1 MRAIRALL
9 IFLIG
14 AVLSL
19 TITYFAVIRPR
30 IRSWGV
36 EPGEDELP
44 LPGDDLVSEATAT
57 ETRGITIAAPP
68 ERVWPWLVQMG
79 FGRAGWYS
87 YDMLDNKGPS
97 ATEIMPE
104 FQALK
109 PGDVMPTHPGGGFL
123 VKAVQAEHALVLY
136 SDTELVRTQAEQAQA
151 AGRTELPTPGLRAT
165 GALATASLPEFA
177 ASWGFYLQPAGDGET
192 RLIERF
198 RARTPG
204 SGPAQAV
211 LGEIMGTGIVL
222 MTRKQLEGIKERVEQ
237 RTSSPA
243 EPGASEDWPR
253 TSDVEPE
260 TAAVT
265 A

>member
-36 EPGEDELP
+36 EPGEGEMP
-44 LPGDDLVSEATAT
+44 LPGDDLISAATAI

-87 YDMLDNKGPS
+87 YDVLDNKGPS
-97 ATEIMPE
+97 ATEIVPE

-109 PGDVMPTHPGGGFL
+109 PGDIMPTHPGGGFL

-136 SDTELVRTQAEQAQA
+136 SDTELVRTQAEQAEAEGQ
-151 AGRTELPTPGLRAT
+151 TELPTAGLRAT

-177 ASWGFYLQPAGDGET
+177 ASWGFYLQPTGDGET

-204 SGPAQAV
+204 NGPAQAV

-222 MTRKQLEGIKERVEQ
+222 MTRKQLEGIKERVEHL
-237 RTSSPA
+237 TASPV
-243 EPGASEDWPR
+243 EPRASDDLPR
-253 TSDVEPE
+253 TPEVEPE
-260 TAAVT
+260 VVSATV
-265 A
+265 